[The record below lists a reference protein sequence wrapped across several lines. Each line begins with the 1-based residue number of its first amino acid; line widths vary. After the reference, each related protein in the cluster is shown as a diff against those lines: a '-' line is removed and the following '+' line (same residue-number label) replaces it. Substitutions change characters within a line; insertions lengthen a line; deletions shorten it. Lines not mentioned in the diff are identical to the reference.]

1 VIYDCVSF
9 YNELD
14 ILELRLRELAPAV
27 DHFVIVEAMTTHKGD
42 RKPLYYA
49 ENAAR
54 FRAWHDK
61 IIHVVVADMPEGDGP
76 PGWRRRE
83 MWQRNAIL
91 RGLRGAKDDDMV
103 LISDADE
110 IPRAGLIPPVAAWLA
125 DTDGGVV
132 TFSQKLYY
140 YNLNT
145 HAPDRPWPGTRA
157 ARYADVRALSPHIIR
172 NGMGQPDPIYPN
184 YAAAPSGGWH
194 FSYFGDAEHI
204 RNKQTQFLHQEL
216 VTPDNTALDTIRA
229 RVAAGVDIW
238 GREHEQQFVIG
249 PADDLPHGLLEDIG
263 RWTHLF
269 APGWEPEFHE
279 AWYDGGQALYMAAL
293 ARTAPDGAIVE
304 IGCWEGRSTVTL
316 AQAVAPKVVHCVDH
330 WEGNPDEAADHPAT
344 IAAAERDVMATFM
357 HNRKVLT
364 ADNTLVSPMS
374 WQNWIAYWD
383 QPTAFVHIDAA
394 HDYQS
399 VYDCIT
405 ALRPFLVPGAI
416 LCGDDAYSELVWTA
430 VQDALPG
437 AEVMGKRLWVW
448 RNE

>member
-1 VIYDCVSF
+1 
-9 YNELD
+9 
-14 ILELRLRELAPAV
+14 
-27 DHFVIVEAMTTHKGD
+27 
-42 RKPLYYA
+42 
-49 ENAAR
+49 
-54 FRAWHDK
+54 
-61 IIHVVVADMPEGDGP
+61 
-76 PGWRRRE
+76 
-83 MWQRNAIL
+83 
-91 RGLRGAKDDDMV
+91 
-103 LISDADE
+103 
-110 IPRAGLIPPVAAWLA
+110 
-125 DTDGGVV
+125 
-132 TFSQKLYY
+132 
-140 YNLNT
+140 
-145 HAPDRPWPGTRA
+145 
-157 ARYADVRALSPHIIR
+157 
-172 NGMGQPDPIYPN
+172 MGQPDPIYPN

-216 VTPDNTALDTIRA
+216 VNEDNTSLDTIRA

-269 APGWEPEFHE
+269 APGWAPEFHE

-293 ARTAPDGAIVE
+293 ARTAPDGAVVE

-330 WEGNPDEAADHPAT
+330 WRGNIDEGIDHPAAV
-344 IAAAERDVMATFM
+344 AAAERSVYATFDNNM
-357 HNRKVLT
+357 YRLT
-364 ADNTLVSPMS
+364 SGNNVRYCDD
-374 WQNWIAYWD
+374 WRDWIARYGD
-383 QPTAFVHIDAA
+383 PASFPIAFVHIDAA

-399 VYDCIT
+399 VYDCIM